1 MPEKF
6 TPVTLS
12 RASDYYA
19 LWEKL
24 PVHSLDYSLVNLWGW
39 QEYYGLEWSFEDGL
53 CWIRQTNPCG
63 IACWAP
69 VGDWNAVYW
78 KSVLQPGM
86 KFIRIPDELCA
97 IWKTPSATPASCRK
111 TVDSGNTSI
120 FRATS
125 PHCLATV
132 STRKRIICPP
142 SSGHTDSLTIT
153 L

>member
-1 MPEKF
+1 MPENF

-69 VGDWNAVYW
+69 VGDWNAVDW

-97 IWKTPSATPASCRK
+97 IWKNALGDACLVQEDRGQWEYLYLQS
-111 TVDSGNTSI
+111 D
-120 FRATS
+120 
-125 PHCLATV
+125 LATLPGNRFHKKKNHL
-132 STRKRIICPP
+132 SAFIRTY
-142 SSGHTDSLTIT
+142 G
-153 L
+153 